1 MSRTPVVRTFGA
13 IKSRSEIFRPGFFMS
28 LPRSRRVWP
37 PPDIRPLPAA
47 GGFPG
52 AAYSTRM
59 NRRPSVWQQ
68 GQ

>member
-13 IKSRSEIFRPGFFMS
+13 IKSRSEISDRDFLCLRPE
-28 LPRSRRVWP
+28 
-37 PPDIRPLPAA
+37 A
-47 GGFPG
+47 GGSGRCRIYSRFPCV
-52 AAYSTRM
+52 AYSTRM